1 MSEGPRADAEG
12 RSEPIRRAPYV
23 VPDIAWEDDLG
34 ARPGLVAACGKV
46 GTASPACEALPS
58 GS

>member
-1 MSEGPRADAEG
+1 MTEGPRADAG
-12 RSEPIRRAPYV
+12 NRSDPSRRDPYV

-46 GTASPACEALPS
+46 GTSTPACEALPS